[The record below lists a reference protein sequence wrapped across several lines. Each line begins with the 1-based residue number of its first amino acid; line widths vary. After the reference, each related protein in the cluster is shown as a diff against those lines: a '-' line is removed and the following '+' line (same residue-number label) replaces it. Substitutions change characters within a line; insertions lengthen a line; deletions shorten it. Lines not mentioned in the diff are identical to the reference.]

1 MSRPTFL
8 LSIVGSLLL
17 ASLVSPCARAQSLSS
32 ALGATKL
39 DGLKD
44 LTDCTN
50 QSKGF
55 RERIIGDRL
64 AAKLAMSSA
73 LTAEERAVWQADI
86 DALHAVT
93 PQRPDFVAPN
103 AREPQHYLLGLT
115 DGEQQALNST
125 ATRYM
130 QEINLECEKK
140 YGGMTRYSSQ
150 ADQSGQRRYEEQL
163 RASMMTPIDVAT
175 VPLEALPSPF
185 PKTPEQ
191 VAAER
196 QAAQQAQRAQRQAA
210 AQAANAAAIS
220 GMAAC
225 QAKVKHIRLDL
236 QADYMQRD
244 LDSKTGLSA
253 QQRSEY
259 EADIRSV
266 REAAA
271 AGLDIPAPVD
281 PANPARAMMRLSTE
295 QQMAMGAE
303 YGQKMMAE
311 LMACQAPR

>member
-1 MSRPTFL
+1 MSRRYSL
-8 LSIVGSLLL
+8 AWIVGSVVLCSGVAL
-17 ASLVSPCARAQSLSS
+17 CANAQSLSS

-39 DGLKD
+39 DGLTN

-50 QSKGF
+50 QSQGY
-55 RERIIGDRL
+55 RERIIGERM
-64 AAKLAMSSA
+64 AAKLAISSA
-73 LTAEERAVWQADI
+73 LSAEERALWQADV
-86 DALHAVT
+86 DALKAVK
-93 PQRPDFVAPN
+93 PGSPFIPPN
-103 AREPQHYLLGLT
+103 AKEPQHYLLGLK
-115 DGEQQALNST
+115 DEEQQALNST

-130 QEINLECEKK
+130 QEVNLECEKK
-140 YGGMTRYSSQ
+140 YGGMTRYSPGV
-150 ADQSGQRRYEEQL
+150 DQSGQKRYEEQL
-163 RASMMTPIDVAT
+163 RSNMTTAIDVST
-175 VPLEALPSPF
+175 VALEALPSPF

-196 QAAQQAQRAQRQAA
+196 KAVQQAQRAQQRAA
-210 AQAANAAAIS
+210 ASAASAGAI
-220 GMAAC
+220 AQITEC
-225 QAKVKHIRLDL
+225 QGKVKHLRLDM

-271 AGLDIPAPVD
+271 AGLDMPAAVD
-281 PANPARAMMRLSTE
+281 PANPARAMMRLSTD
-295 QQMAMGAE
+295 QQMAMGTE

-311 LMACQAPR
+311 LLSCQTGR

>member
-1 MSRPTFL
+1 MSRP
-8 LSIVGSLLL
+8 LSFMWIVSSVVLSSGVSL
-17 ASLVSPCARAQSLSS
+17 CGHAQSLSS

-39 DGLKD
+39 DGLTN

-50 QSKGF
+50 QSQGY
-55 RERIIGDRL
+55 RERIIGERM
-64 AAKLAMSSA
+64 AAKLAISSA
-73 LTAEERAVWQADI
+73 LTADERAVWQGDI
-86 DALHAVT
+86 DALKAVK
-93 PQRPDFVAPN
+93 PGSAFVPPN
-103 AREPQHYLLGLT
+103 EREPQHYLLGLT

-130 QEINLECEKK
+130 QEVNLECEKK
-140 YGGMTRYSSQ
+140 YGGMTRYSPGV
-150 ADQSGQRRYEEQL
+150 DQSGQKRYEEQL
-163 RASMMTPIDVAT
+163 RANMTTAIDVSTIA
-175 VPLEALPSPF
+175 LEALPSPF

-196 QAAQQAQRAQRQAA
+196 QAARQAQRAQQRAT
-210 AQAANAAAIS
+210 AQAASAGAI
-220 GMAAC
+220 AQVTAC
-225 QAKVKHIRLDL
+225 QANVKHLRLDL

-271 AGLDIPAPVD
+271 AGLDMPAAVD

-295 QQMAMGAE
+295 QQMAMGTE
-303 YGQKMMAE
+303 YGQKMVAE
-311 LMACQAPR
+311 LLSCQTPR

>member
-1 MSRPTFL
+1 MSRPT
-8 LSIVGSLLL
+8 VL
-17 ASLVSPCARAQSLSS
+17 ASLVGSIVLAFGLPLCAHAQSLSS

-39 DGLKD
+39 DGL
-44 LTDCTN
+44 TNFADCTN
-50 QSKGF
+50 QSQGY
-55 RERIIGDRL
+55 RERIIGERI
-64 AAKLAMSSA
+64 AAKLAVSSA
-73 LTAEERAVWQADI
+73 LTAEQRAVWQADA
-86 DALHAVT
+86 DALRAVT
-93 PQRPDFVAPN
+93 PQAQFVPPN
-103 AREPQHYLLGLT
+103 ARDPQHYLLGLT
-115 DGEQQALNST
+115 DAEQQSLNSM

-140 YGGMTRYSSQ
+140 YGGMTRYSPGS
-150 ADQSGQRRYEEQL
+150 DQSGQKRYEEQL
-163 RASMMTPIDVAT
+163 RANMVTPIDVAT
-175 VPLEALPSPF
+175 IAVEALPSPF
-185 PKTPEQ
+185 PKTPEE

-196 QAAQQAQRAQRQAA
+196 RAAQQAQRTQQRAA
-210 AQAANAAAIS
+210 AQAASAGAI
-220 GMAAC
+220 AQITAC
-225 QAKVKHIRLDL
+225 QAQVKHLRLDI

-271 AGLDIPAPVD
+271 AGLDMPAAVD

-295 QQMAMGAE
+295 QQMAMGTE

-311 LMACQAPR
+311 LLACQAPR